1 MNDHKEAHELAH
13 LYIDGAFSRR
23 EMIRRARQIAGG
35 VAMVSAALNNMGAPL
50 KAQQPASCATDLRVP
65 ADAPDIVGQDVQF
78 SGDESPLF
86 GYLVKPKRDV
96 SDPIPAVLVI
106 HENRGLNEHIRDVTR
121 RVARAGYIALGIDLL
136 SRLGGSS
143 QFTDPADQTRAYGQT
158 TPAGRLADLRKAVG
172 YLRTLPDVFGDSIGT
187 VGFCAGGAN
196 VWALAAS
203 GETTRANVVYY
214 GAPPPLDQIP
224 NIFGQMLCHYA
235 QTDRN
240 LTNQGANTIA
250 AMNAIQKRFGFHVW
264 EGVGHAFNND
274 TGAAFN
280 AKAACEA
287 WNKTIEFFY
296 AHLG

>member
-35 VAMVSAALNNMGAPL
+35 VAIVSAALNNMGAPL
-50 KAQQPASCATDLRVP
+50 KAQQPASCTTDLRVP

-78 SGDESPLF
+78 AGDESPLF

-158 TPAGRLADLRKAVG
+158 TPAGRLADLRKSVG

-224 NIFGQMLCHYA
+224 NIFGQVLCHYA

>member
-1 MNDHKEAHELAH
+1 MNDHKDAHELAH
-13 LYIDGAFSRR
+13 LYVDGAFSRR

-35 VAMVSAALNNMGAPL
+35 VAMVSAALNSMGVPL
-50 KAQQPASCATDLRVP
+50 RAQAPASCSADLRVP
-65 ADAPDIVGQDVQF
+65 ADAADIVGQDVQF
-78 SGDESPLF
+78 AGDESPLF
-86 GYLVKPKRDV
+86 AYLVKPKREV

-136 SRLGGSS
+136 SRQGGTG
-143 QFTDPADQTRAYGQT
+143 QFTDPTQQTAAYGRT
-158 TPAGRLADLRKAVG
+158 TPAGRLADLRKSVG

-224 NIFGQMLCHYA
+224 NIHGQMLCHYA

-240 LTNQGANTIA
+240 LTTQGVTTVA
-250 AMNAIQKRFGFHVW
+250 AMNAIQKRFGFHIW

-287 WNKTIEFFY
+287 WNKTIEFY
-296 AHLG
+296 YTHLG

>member
-1 MNDHKEAHELAH
+1 MNDHNEAHELAH
-13 LYIDGAFSRR
+13 LYVDGAFSRR

-50 KAQQPASCATDLRVP
+50 KAQQAASCSTDLRVP

-78 SGDESPLF
+78 AGDESPLF

-136 SRLGGSS
+136 SRLGGSA

-158 TPAGRLADLRKAVG
+158 TPAGRLADLRKAVA

-224 NIFGQMLCHYA
+224 NIHGVMLCHYA

-240 LTNQGANTIA
+240 LTNQGASTIA